1 MEHIFSSSIG
11 KKLVMSLSGMFLMI
25 FLIIH
30 AGANALALFGR
41 EMYNEVCH
49 FMDTNPVIQVMVPVL
64 ALGFV
69 IHILY
74 AVWLTWSNLKA
85 RGVQA
90 YAVGTKT
97 QASSWA
103 ARNMFVLGLIVVG
116 FLALHLY
123 HFWAKMQLQHFIGG
137 HASDDPYSLVA
148 ALFRQPLYV
157 AIYLIWIGALWLHLR
172 HGFWSA
178 LQTIGLNNSKW
189 LARLQTIAMIYASVI
204 ALVFAAVPLF
214 FLLGLDGGN

>member
-11 KKLVMSLSGMFLMI
+11 KKLVMSLSGMFLMV
-25 FLIIH
+25 FLIVH
-30 AGANALALFGR
+30 AGANVLALFGS
-41 EMYNEVCH
+41 ETYNEVCH
-49 FMDTNPVIQVMVPVL
+49 FMDTNPIVQVMVPVL

-74 AVWLTWSNLKA
+74 ATWLTYSNLKA
-85 RGVQA
+85 RGAQT
-90 YAVGTKT
+90 YAVSAKTK
-97 QASSWA
+97 ASSWA

-137 HASDDPYSLVA
+137 HAAEDPYSLVA
-148 ALFRQPLYV
+148 GLFRQPLY
-157 AIYLIWIGALWLHLR
+157 AGIYLVWIGALWFHLR

-178 LQTIGLNNSKW
+178 LQTTGLNNSKW
-189 LARLQTIAMIYASVI
+189 LKRLQATALVYATII
-204 ALVFAAVPLF
+204 ALVFASVPVF
-214 FLLGLDGGN
+214 FLLGLDS

>member
-11 KKLVMSLSGMFLMI
+11 KKVVMSLSGMFLMM

-41 EMYNEVCH
+41 EVYNDVCR
-49 FMDTNPVIQVMVPVL
+49 FMDTNPVIQVMVPAL

-69 IHILY
+69 VHIIYATCITYRNLRARGAQTY
-74 AVWLTWSNLKA
+74 AVST
-85 RGVQA
+85 R
-90 YAVGTKT
+90 TK
-97 QASSWA
+97 ASSWA
-103 ARNMFVLGLIVVG
+103 AQNMFVLGLVVVG

-148 ALFRQPLYV
+148 GLFRQPFYV
-157 AIYLIWIGALWLHLR
+157 VIYLIWIGALWFHLR

-178 LQTIGLNNSKW
+178 LQTTGLNNSKW
-189 LARLQTIAMIYASVI
+189 LKRLQAIAQVYATIIALAFASVPI
-204 ALVFAAVPLF
+204 FF
-214 FLLGLDGGN
+214 FLKLDHL